1 MKGSGTSERFGMSP
15 AFRRALV
22 LSLAL
27 KLFLAV
33 LFADITPR
41 YDEIEFLR
49 FGANIA
55 GNGASPALWRAPG
68 YQWFIAA
75 GLLAGG
81 GKTVLIRLLQ
91 VLLSVASSFIAYRIG
106 RRLWNEA
113 AGLAAGIFLAFY
125 PSHVAL
131 SHLLWSETV
140 YGFLTLLAMER
151 LLSADTD
158 NSLPAA
164 LTAGLVMAAAALTR
178 STAVLLMLMSFFW
191 LLMPHFNRPR
201 LKLAAVFLGGGLV
214 LILPWS
220 LWAGSLAGRPV
231 LIDTNAGFNLWSG
244 NNRYIPG
251 DLQGIW
257 SVGHLQHNG
266 LDPALVE
273 FLPDDRWRAE
283 TPQRMKRAGVADPH
297 GPDGETWYRA
307 RALEAVRSDPAG
319 FLARIP
325 AKLSALWAPDFF
337 LPRHL
342 VRDWYGKTPACLALF
357 LVLLTWAAAT
367 VPLLA
372 GPAALF
378 VSGGSRF
385 RSLALFWIGT
395 TIVVHAVAYGHSRM
409 HQPLI
414 PILVLAVSG
423 VAFAAAAPPS
433 RRRIWIRAAP
443 VTVLALAAWIF
454 VLPVVGGVYIAPAPR
469 HAITARLLGAARHLP
484 LPGSRRL
491 AWMLASVEASLGR
504 RNVADRILSEP
515 PFAEDPWSLY
525 LRARI
530 AAPGMER
537 EKLLTQAVEADPDL
551 FAAWYVLAIARL
563 EAGDHSGARE
573 ALYRAGRIR
582 PWDPR
587 VERAYSRMR

>member
-1 MKGSGTSERFGMSP
+1 MSP

-27 KLFLAV
+27 KVVLAV
-33 LFADITPR
+33 LFADIPPR

-49 FGANIA
+49 FGTNIA
-55 GNGASPALWRAPG
+55 ESGASPALWRAPG
-68 YQWFIAA
+68 YQWFLAA

-140 YGFLTLLAMER
+140 YGFLVLLAMER

-178 STAVLLMLMSFFW
+178 STAVLLMLISFFW
-191 LLMPHFNRPR
+191 LLMPHFDKSR

-266 LDPALVE
+266 LDPALTE
-273 FLPDDRWRAE
+273 FLPDDQWRAE
-283 TPQRMKRAGVADPH
+283 IPRRMKRDGVADPH
-297 GPDGETWYRA
+297 GPDGEAWYRA

-325 AKLSALWAPDFF
+325 AKLSAFWAPDFF

-342 VRDWYGKTPACLALF
+342 VRDWYGQTPAGLALF
-357 LVLLTWAAAT
+357 LILLTWAAAA

-372 GPAALF
+372 GPAALS
-378 VSGGSRF
+378 VLGRSRF

-395 TIVVHAVAYGHSRM
+395 YLVVNAVAYGHSRM

-414 PILVLAVSG
+414 PILVLAVTA
-423 VAFAAAAPPS
+423 VIFAAGASPV
-433 RRRIWIRAAP
+433 RRRTWIRAAP
-443 VTVLALAAWIF
+443 ATVLTLAAWLF
-454 VLPVVGGVYIAPAPR
+454 VLPVVGGVYIAPSPR
-469 HAITARLLGAARHLP
+469 HAMTARLLGTARHLP

-491 AWMLASVEASLGR
+491 TWMLASVEASLGR
-504 RNVADRILSEP
+504 RNEADRILSEP
-515 PFAEDPWSLY
+515 SFAEDSWSLY

-530 AAPGMER
+530 SVSGRER
-537 EKLLTQAVEADPDL
+537 ERLLSKAVEADPDL
-551 FAAWYVLAIARL
+551 FAAWYVLALTRI
-563 EAGDHSGARE
+563 EAGDHTGARA
-573 ALYRAGRIR
+573 ALHQAARIR